1 MFARKKGN
9 EGKNRLRSLNPSA
22 GISLGGDLVVH
33 DAKKRVKN
41 ESDCVGRLLGSVGT
55 DVLVLRIRL
64 SWHAVCVRQRGKET
78 GDGGGRGG

>member
-1 MFARKKGN
+1 MFARKRRN
-9 EGKNRLRSLNPSA
+9 EGKNRLQSLNPSA

-33 DAKKRVKN
+33 VAKMRVKN

-64 SWHAVCVRQRGKET
+64 SWHAVCET
-78 GDGGGRGG
+78 ERKRDGRRGGGMT